1 VPAGAVAQAAAP
13 YRVTTALC
21 ALTCALAPAYTV
33 RWHVGFYPTTLL
45 ETAILVSLAA
55 FAVETVRE
63 RRALVWRSP
72 FLLPALL
79 FLVAGAIAVAT
90 APNRTAGL
98 GLYRAYLVEPILF
111 AFVLSNTIRYPRRA
125 LIVVGG
131 LALGAAVAGLANSVV
146 VLNGLVQHTYD
157 VTQTP
162 PVVIYSTANAVA
174 LFVGPIVAVAG
185 SLALHGKGNER
196 LGGIAFFV
204 IGVVVMALSFSRGG
218 YLALAAVVAGLALS
232 HRRRLLLL
240 GLVVLGAVGLVLV
253 PPIRHRILIE
263 TQNVYGNTIFSRLDL
278 WAAALKLIRDRPI
291 FGAGLSGFQTRS
303 APYFSH
309 ANTTANFIDP
319 HNIVLNFY
327 VETGLLGLIAIVWI
341 FVVGFHVSW
350 RGWRRGAPEWRPYQL
365 GVQLSLVAVV
375 IHGLVDVPYFKN
387 DLSLEFW
394 TLLAIT
400 WAGTQWAAKR
410 SAEPVADQRVSGPER
425 SGAGAFS
432 SNDP

>member
-1 VPAGAVAQAAAP
+1 
-13 YRVTTALC
+13 
-21 ALTCALAPAYTV
+21 
-33 RWHVGFYPTTLL
+33 
-45 ETAILVSLAA
+45 
-55 FAVETVRE
+55 VRE
-63 RRALVWRSP
+63 RRTLFWRSP

-79 FLVAGAIAVAT
+79 FLVAGAIAVVT

-98 GLYRAYLVEPILF
+98 GLYRAYLVEPIVF
-111 AFVLSNTIRYPRRA
+111 AFVLSNTIRCPRRA

-185 SLALHGKGNER
+185 SLALHGKGIER

-204 IGVVVMALSFSRGG
+204 ICVVVMALSFSRGG

-240 GLVVLGAVGLVLV
+240 GLAVLGAVGLVLV

-263 TQNVYGNTIFSRLDL
+263 TQNVYGNTVFSRLDL
-278 WAAALKLIRDRPI
+278 WTAALKLIRERPI

-327 VETGLLGLIAIVWI
+327 VETGLLGLIAIIWI
-341 FVVGFHVSW
+341 FVVGFGASW
-350 RGWRRGAPEWRPYQL
+350 NGWRRGDEDWRPYHL
-365 GVQLSLVAVV
+365 GVLLALVAVIV
-375 IHGLVDVPYFKN
+375 HGMVDVPYFKN

-400 WAGTQWAAKR
+400 WAGLQWTNHKPQQAS
-410 SAEPVADQRVSGPER
+410 SAEDRTKSEGFFRR
-425 SGAGAFS
+425 STKS
-432 SNDP
+432 PPTT